1 MATISVQFRHLT
13 GLKRQISRNVRL
25 KGSWDS
31 LGKFSDDWS
40 ETPMTE
46 RLAEDG
52 CPSFTATV
60 QFDLGEVGKQFRW
73 GVVLDACIGP
83 TRRRSTRRRNGASH
97 RSPTLSLRETPRS
110 ASTRQRRP
118 PVARDAHRVAAWRRR
133 DFLPHCGQNQA
144 HRCATRKS
152 RDPARCSALSAR
164 A

>member
-1 MATISVQFRHLT
+1 MATISVQFRYLT

-52 CPSFTATV
+52 CPSSTATV

-73 GVVLDACIGP
+73 GIVLDA
-83 TRRRSTRRRNGASH
+83 
-97 RSPTLSLRETPRS
+97 
-110 ASTRQRRP
+110 
-118 PVARDAHRVAAWRRR
+118 
-133 DFLPHCGQNQA
+133 
-144 HRCATRKS
+144 
-152 RDPARCSALSAR
+152 
-164 A
+164 